1 MWFRRKSKNKR
12 FERRHVLDV
21 KLRSS
26 QRRQLRF
33 RRFVLLTGC
42 ILVTVVGGFGL
53 WRGGEWALR
62 RLLYDNPAFAIHHLD
77 VESDGVIARE
87 QIRRWAG
94 VKLEDNL
101 LALDLERVKR
111 DLELV
116 PVIESAAVER
126 LLPHTLR
133 IRVVEREP
141 IARFF
146 YPRVRA
152 GGVAERGTCLV
163 DVHGMV
169 MNPLEPQQRTA
180 PASGEGDALPVLVG
194 VPATELRPGYKV
206 ESPQVRAALQF
217 IHDFEHSSMAEVVA
231 LKEIDLTVRGVLLV
245 NTSSGTDLIIG
256 FGDTGLQLR
265 RWRAIYDHVQRSGKY
280 LTWVDLSVSN
290 NVPTRIVDIT
300 LAPPAAPKPTKPARK
315 RHV

>member
-1 MWFRRKSKNKR
+1 MWFFRKPKNRR

-33 RRFVLLTGC
+33 RRFTLLTGC
-42 ILVTVVGGFGL
+42 ILLTAVGGFGL
-53 WRGGEWALR
+53 WRGSEWALR
-62 RLLYDNPAFAIHHLD
+62 RLLYENSAFAIHHLD
-77 VESDGVIARE
+77 VETDGVIARE

-116 PVIESAAVER
+116 PVIQSAAIER
-126 LLPHTLR
+126 LLPHTLK
-133 IRVVEREP
+133 IRVTEREP

-146 YPRVRA
+146 YPRVQA
-152 GGVAERGTCLV
+152 NGAPERGTCLV
-163 DVHGMV
+163 DAQGMV
-169 MNPLEPQQRTA
+169 MNPLEAAQRST
-180 PASGEGDALPVLVG
+180 PAVGPSDALPVLIG
-194 VPATELRPGYKV
+194 VPSTELRPGYEV
-206 ESPQVRAALQF
+206 ESLQVRAALRF
-217 IHDFEHSSMAEVVA
+217 IRDFEHSAMAEVVA
-231 LKEIDLTVRGVLLV
+231 LKEIDLTAPGILQVATTHATELVL
-245 NTSSGTDLIIG
+245 G

-265 RWRAIYDHVQRSGKY
+265 RWRAIHDHVQRSGKHI
-280 LTWVDLSVSN
+280 TWIDLSVSN
-290 NVPTRIVDIT
+290 NVPARFVDVT
-300 LAPPAAPKPTKPARK
+300 FAPLNAPKPNKPPRK

>member
-1 MWFRRKSKNKR
+1 MWFRRKSTNRR
-12 FERRHVLDV
+12 FERKHVLDV

-33 RRFVLLTGC
+33 RRITLLTGC
-42 ILVTVVGGFGL
+42 IVLTAIGGFGL

-62 RLLYDNPAFAIHHLD
+62 RLLYENAAFAIHHLE
-77 VESDGVIARE
+77 VETDGVIARE

-116 PVIESAAVER
+116 PVVQSAAVER

-133 IRVVEREP
+133 IRLTEREP

-146 YPRVRA
+146 YPRVRS
-152 GGVAERGTCLV
+152 GDVPDRGTYLI
-163 DVHGMV
+163 DAHGMV
-169 MNPLEPQQRTA
+169 MNPLEPQQRSA
-180 PASGEGDALPVLVG
+180 PASGHAEALPVLVG
-194 VPATELRPGYKV
+194 VPANELRPGYKV
-206 ESPQVRAALQF
+206 ESQQVRAALRF
-217 IHDFEHSSMAEVVA
+217 ILEFEQSSMAEVVD
-231 LKEIDLTVRGVLLV
+231 LKEIDLMAAGILQVV
-245 NTSSGTDLIIG
+245 TSQGTELIFG
-256 FGDTGLQLR
+256 FSDTGMQLR

-280 LTWVDLSVSN
+280 ITWIDLSVSN
-290 NVPTRIVDIT
+290 NVPARFVDMT
-300 LAPPAAPKPTKPARK
+300 LAPPAAPKPTKSPRK

>member
-1 MWFRRKSKNKR
+1 MWFRRKSQNRR
-12 FERRHVLDV
+12 FERKHVLDV

-26 QRRQLRF
+26 QRRQLRA
-33 RRFVLLTGC
+33 RRIVLVTGC
-42 ILVTVVGGFGL
+42 IVLTALGGFGL

-62 RLLYDNPAFAIHHLD
+62 VLLYENAAFAIHHLD
-77 VESDGVIARE
+77 VETDGVIARE

-94 VKLEDNL
+94 VRLEDNL

-116 PVIESAAVER
+116 AVIESAAVER
-126 LLPHTLR
+126 LLPHTLK
-133 IRVVEREP
+133 IRVTEREP

-146 YPRVRA
+146 YPRLRM

-180 PASGEGDALPVLVG
+180 PTLAEAEALPVLVG

-206 ESPQVRAALQF
+206 ESPQVRAALHF
-217 IHDFEHSSMAEVVA
+217 IRDFERSSMAEVVE
-231 LKEIDLTVRGVLLV
+231 LKEIDLTAPGILQVETGH
-245 NTSSGTDLIIG
+245 GTQLIIG
-256 FGDTGLQLR
+256 FADTSQQLR
-265 RWRAIYDHVQRSGKY
+265 RWRAVNDHVQRSGKH
-280 LTWVDLSVSN
+280 LTWIDLSVSN
-290 NVPTRIVDIT
+290 NVPARIVDVT
-300 LAPPAAPKPTKPARK
+300 FAPPSAPKPIKPTRK

>member
-1 MWFRRKSKNKR
+1 MWFFRKPKNRR

-33 RRFVLLTGC
+33 RRFTLLTGC
-42 ILVTVVGGFGL
+42 ILLTVAGGFGL
-53 WRGGEWALR
+53 WRGSEWALQH
-62 RLLYDNPAFAIHHLD
+62 LLYENPAFAIHHLD
-77 VESDGVIARE
+77 VETDGVIARE

-111 DLELV
+111 DLELA
-116 PVIESAAVER
+116 PVIQSAAIER

-133 IRVVEREP
+133 IRVTEREP

-146 YPRVRA
+146 YPRVPA
-152 GGVAERGTCLV
+152 NGVPERGTCLV

-169 MNPLEPQQRTA
+169 MTPLEPAQRST
-180 PASGEGDALPVLVG
+180 PAIGPSDALPVLIG
-194 VPATELRPGYKV
+194 VPAIELRPGYMV
-206 ESPQVRAALQF
+206 ESLQVRAALQF
-217 IHDFEHSSMAEVVA
+217 IRDFEHSSMAEVLA
-231 LKEIDLTVRGVLLV
+231 LKEVDLTVPGILQVTTSHGTELV
-245 NTSSGTDLIIG
+245 FG
-256 FGDTGLQLR
+256 FGDTGIQLR
-265 RWRAIYDHVQRSGKY
+265 RWRAIHDHVQRSGKHI
-280 LTWVDLSVSN
+280 TWIDLSVSN
-290 NVPTRIVDIT
+290 NVPARFVDVT
-300 LAPPAAPKPTKPARK
+300 FAPPTPPKPNKPGRK